1 MKKYLFLLLICL
13 SFNTSYSLELKGNIE
28 TKYKVDF
35 LDKNE
40 GKYIDEDKRQN
51 GYLNINGNLDLDFE
65 NNFHLIN
72 TFEFRPV
79 QKRVY
84 DGGYGHNSI
93 ILNNSP
99 LIDDFYGKENHLKR
113 KYHFSHYGLI
123 AEELYIKYKEEA
135 FLVGLGKFNPSF
147 GYAHDKNRL
156 GGVYNARL
164 SDEYALREK
173 LGAFVAFDSEFFVLR
188 GDFFFDDQ
196 TFLSEDLFQRRG
208 IDKSEYGAG
217 ATKKLNNFSVT
228 SELIFDTKKLYASI
242 RRLAVTNSEER
253 AEKGYLVG
261 FQNYLE
267 ENEYE
272 FGLNPLVELA
282 YFENFNGNKDRD
294 VIFTTA
300 SLPLFYKGW
309 NFVGSYTLKHDKEK
323 FYKNYASYIAQISV
337 GYEFKNGVAVNVAKK
352 REKSA
357 KKTTNSGNTKEVKYY
372 DSWGFDIA
380 YNFKF

>member
-65 NNFHLIN
+65 NNFHLIS

-93 ILNNSP
+93 ILNNST
-99 LIDDFYGKENHLKR
+99 LTDDFYGKENHLKR

-188 GDFFFDDQ
+188 GDFFFNDQ

-294 VIFTTA
+294 MIFTTA

-372 DSWGFDIA
+372 DSWGFDIT

>member
-13 SFNTSYSLELKGNIE
+13 SFNTSYSFDLKGNIE
-28 TKYKVDF
+28 TRYRTDF
-35 LDKNE
+35 LNKNN
-40 GKYIDEDKRQN
+40 GKYIEEDKRHN
-51 GYLNINGNLDLDFE
+51 GYLNINGNLNLDFE
-65 NNFHLIN
+65 NNFYLVN

-79 QKRVY
+79 QKRIY
-84 DGGYGHNSI
+84 DGGYGHHSI
-93 ILNNSP
+93 ILNNST
-99 LIDDFYGKENHLKR
+99 LTDDFYGKENYLKR

-135 FLVGLGKFNPSF
+135 FLAGIGKFNPSF

-156 GGVYNARL
+156 GGVYNTRL

-173 LGAFVAFDSEFFVLR
+173 LGVFIAFDSEFFILR
-188 GDFFFDDQ
+188 GDFFFNDQ

-217 ATKKLNNFSVT
+217 ATKKLNNFSIT
-228 SELIFDTKKLYASI
+228 SELIFDTKKLYMSF
-242 RRLAVTNSEER
+242 RRLAVTNAEEG

-272 FGLNPLVELA
+272 FGLSPLMEFA
-282 YFENFNGNKDRD
+282 YFENFNGNKNRD
-294 VIFTTA
+294 MTFMTA
-300 SLPLFYKGW
+300 SIPVFYRGW
-309 NFVGSYTLKHDKEK
+309 NLVGGYTFKHDKERL
-323 FYKNYASYIAQISV
+323 YKNYKSYIAQISI
-337 GYEFKNGVAVNVAKK
+337 GYEFKNGVAVNVARK
-352 REKSA
+352 RERLARKVSD
-357 KKTTNSGNTKEVKYY
+357 SGTMKENKRF
-372 DSWGFDIA
+372 DSWGFDIT